1 VYPENELASRYHGE
15 SLGLPFGCA
24 ESAITKRLRRNHDE
38 ITRDMDK
45 TAIRA
50 LLDSVLAPW
59 VREWSLAP
67 ESTTDDTVTLRL
79 PHADKLRHAGGVV
92 CGQVFMAAADTAMV
106 VAISHVLGG
115 FQPMTTVSLNTSFM
129 RPVKAGDVLVT
140 AKVLRRGRNLVFG
153 EIELRDAE
161 GELAAHATTTYALLG

>member
-1 VYPENELASRYHGE
+1 M
-15 SLGLPFGCA
+15 
-24 ESAITKRLRRNHDE
+24 DE
-38 ITRDMDK
+38 
-45 TAIRA
+45 TAIRD
-50 LLDSVLAPW
+50 LLDSILAPW
-59 VREWSLAP
+59 VRDLSLTPAATRAD
-67 ESTTDDTVTLRL
+67 SVTLRL
-79 PHADKLRHAGGVV
+79 PFSETLRHAGGVI

-115 FQPMTTVSLNTSFM
+115 FKPMTTVSLNTSFL
-129 RPVKAGDVLVT
+129 RPVKTGDVLVT

>member
-1 VYPENELASRYHGE
+1 M
-15 SLGLPFGCA
+15 
-24 ESAITKRLRRNHDE
+24 DE
-38 ITRDMDK
+38 
-45 TAIRA
+45 TAIRD
-50 LLDSVLAPW
+50 LLDSILAPW
-59 VREWSLAP
+59 VRDLSLSPAAI
-67 ESTTDDTVTLRL
+67 SADSVTLRL
-79 PHADKLRHAGGVV
+79 PFSDTLRHAGGVI

-115 FQPMTTVSLNTSFM
+115 FKPMTTVSLNTSFL
-129 RPVKAGDVLVT
+129 RPVKTGDVLVT